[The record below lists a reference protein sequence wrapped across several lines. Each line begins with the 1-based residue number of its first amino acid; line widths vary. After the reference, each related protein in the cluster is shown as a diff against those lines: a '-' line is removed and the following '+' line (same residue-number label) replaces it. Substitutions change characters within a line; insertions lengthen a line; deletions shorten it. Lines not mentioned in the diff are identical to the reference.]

1 MDILNVPRFY
11 CWAMSFEVATQIW
24 DNIVS
29 WRHSCDSPSDI
40 FLMKEN
46 INNSRRSSVALTSC
60 FQHRPGSTAE
70 IMKSIMRCWFIT
82 LHHHSQ
88 QNSGW
93 RVLNVWC
100 TLNGRPQ
107 STGSKHWLRA
117 ERLKNGFLSCTFW
130 CHFFPIRC
138 RSIFDDV
145 CFIFLLQM
153 FYT

>member
-1 MDILNVPRFY
+1 MLHGSIVERWVLRSQRKY
-11 CWAMSFEVATQIW
+11 ATTLYVATLMW
-24 DNIVS
+24 FAKRYS
-29 WRHSCDSPSDI
+29 

-82 LHHHSQ
+82 LHHRSQ
-88 QNSGW
+88 QNSAGECAL
-93 RVLNVWC
+93 LNVWC

-117 ERLKNGFLSCTFW
+117 ERLKNWISVLYVLMPLFSRSL
-130 CHFFPIRC
+130 PLNIR
-138 RSIFDDV
+138 RYMFY
-145 CFIFLLQM
+145 FLLQM